1 MDFIFNNLTITILI
15 GIAIIYVLASLIT
28 FVTYRHDKQLSVRN
42 AKRLKAVDRVSEKW
56 MHSLEFL
63 GGWPGGLI
71 AQQTLNHKN
80 KKRPYQVIFWI
91 IVAVH
96 LLAWAIALG
105 IIVF

>member
-1 MDFIFNNLTITILI
+1 MDFILNHLTIAILS
-15 GIAIIYVLASLIT
+15 GIAIIYLLSSIIT
-28 FVTYRHDKQLSVRN
+28 FATYRHDKRLSERN

-71 AQQTLNHKN
+71 AQRTLHHKN
-80 KKRPYQVIFWI
+80 KKRPYQVIFWV

>member
-1 MDFIFNNLTITILI
+1 MDFILNNLTISIIIGVLTIYLLSSV
-15 GIAIIYVLASLIT
+15 AT
-28 FVTYRHDKQLSVRN
+28 FATYRHDKQLSERN
-42 AKRLKAVDRVSEKW
+42 ARRLKAVDRVSEKL
-56 MHSLEFL
+56 MHFLEFL